1 MGQMSS
7 ILYSPKEYKA
17 IYILINILKKS
28 NTLYSLTGF
37 TVTKLDYDILFTNKW
52 ICRFMIIRVLEQ
64 YDFPLHGF

>member
-7 ILYSPKEYKA
+7 TSYSPKEYKA
-17 IYILINILKKS
+17 IYILINTLKKS

-37 TVTKLDYDILFTNKW
+37 TVTKLDYDILFTNNW
-52 ICRFMIIRVLEQ
+52 ICRFMITRVLEQ